1 MSLPLS
7 PHYDTIGLEMD
18 LRERIA
24 EYLID
29 EHGSENVLFFDPA
42 ELDEAL
48 IGIALRIGL
57 SVPAYD
63 YDKLIEVHQ
72 KINDWSYEEATEW
85 VTINTMGSYVGPETP
100 VVVWKPR

>member
-1 MSLPLS
+1 M
-7 PHYDTIGLEMD
+7 
-18 LRERIA
+18 A
-24 EYLID
+24 E
-29 EHGSENVLFFDPA
+29 HTKENQVIFFDPP

-72 KINDWSYEEATEW
+72 RINNWSYENAIEW
-85 VTINTMGSYVGPETP
+85 IEYNTMGSYVGNDTP
-100 VVVWKPR
+100 VVVWRPR

>member
-1 MSLPLS
+1 
-7 PHYDTIGLEMD
+7 MD
-18 LRERIA
+18 SLRERIVEHLA
-24 EYLID
+24 E
-29 EHGSENVLFFDPA
+29 HTKENQVLFFDPP

-72 KINDWSYEEATEW
+72 RINNWPYEDAEEW
-85 VTINTMGSYVGPETP
+85 VHHNTMGAYVGPETP
-100 VVVWKPR
+100 VVVWRPR

>member
-1 MSLPLS
+1 
-7 PHYDTIGLEMD
+7 MD
-18 LRERIA
+18 LRERIVEQLA
-24 EYLID
+24 E
-29 EHGSENVLFFDPA
+29 HTKENQVIFFDPP

-72 KINDWSYEEATEW
+72 RINNWSYEDAIEW
-85 VTINTMGSYVGPETP
+85 IEYNTMGSYVGNDTP
-100 VVVWKPR
+100 VVVWRPR

>member
-1 MSLPLS
+1 
-7 PHYDTIGLEMD
+7 MD

-24 EYLID
+24 SYLDD
-29 EHGSENVLFFDPA
+29 EHGKEKVVFFDPF

-63 YDKLIEVHQ
+63 YDKLIAAHM
-72 KINDWSYEEATEW
+72 KLNDWTYEDAEEW
-85 VTINTMGSYVGPETP
+85 VNHKTMGSYVGPETP

>member
-1 MSLPLS
+1 L
-7 PHYDTIGLEMD
+7 
-18 LRERIA
+18 A
-24 EYLID
+24 E
-29 EHGSENVLFFDPA
+29 HTKENQVIFFDPP

-72 KINDWSYEEATEW
+72 RINNWSYEDAIEW
-85 VTINTMGSYVGPETP
+85 IEYNTMGSYVGNDTP
-100 VVVWKPR
+100 VVVWRPR